1 MGLVLKISV
10 VGLDRRLEFVCG
22 IDRLIAGSSKPDAE
36 TACTAK
42 EVDDGWASLP

>member
-1 MGLVLKISV
+1 VGLVLKVSV
-10 VGLDRRLEFVCG
+10 VGLDCRLELVCS

-42 EVDDGWASLP
+42 EVDDG